1 MSENGLRRTQL
12 GDAVLDA
19 LRGGIRILGGVVQ
32 LAAGVTRLLAVA
44 ALKAADAVQEAV
56 EATEDEETPEPKPH
70 SKAR

>member
-1 MSENGLRRTQL
+1 M
-12 GDAVLDA
+12 
-19 LRGGIRILGGVVQ
+19 Q

-56 EATEDEETPEPKPH
+56 EATEDEETPEPKPR